1 MSNLT
6 LTYWMRNAYQGL
18 SQAHLYKWV
27 GYFAHGLWVTI
38 EGIISIKSNCDVLK
52 MTLRYLN
59 KYF

>member
-1 MSNLT
+1 
-6 LTYWMRNAYQGL
+6 MRNAYQGL

>member
-1 MSNLT
+1 
-6 LTYWMRNAYQGL
+6 MRNAYQGL
-18 SQAHLYKWV
+18 SLTHLYKWV